1 MKYAYIID
9 FSNWNYKFLSTLSI
23 SRNLSGV
30 EVNVSALF
38 GWYRAMK
45 NLIFQDVFICLD
57 GVPSLSRGWLP
68 TYKGQRDKE
77 NTEGVGI
84 SYLTIIELLCSLG
97 KFLNKNIHVCFVPG
111 QEADQVM
118 SSICHLVTNHIPKNA
133 KILSRINNSMYPIEK
148 DKYIRTFKSLPYRTL
163 ELDKFDGAIVASTD
177 SDLTQLR
184 EITNVISDYSLSGKE
199 LIYGEAPTP
208 KMTHYLP
215 PSCIPAYKMING
227 DVSDNVPKLNT
238 SFKLDELLD
247 LIKQELN
254 SSEKCEEF
262 LKELKQGVNV
272 RTGRMH
278 TLFDDLQPQ
287 VKQADINFKVT
298 HLIYYSTPFEFESL
312 DKADYILSKY
322 HIRK

>member
-9 FSNWNYKFLSTLSI
+9 FSNWNYKFISTL
-23 SRNLSGV
+23 NLSRKVAGV
-30 EVNVSALF
+30 EVNVSALY

-45 NLIFQDVFICLD
+45 NLIFNDIYICLD

-77 NTEGVGI
+77 NTEGVGV
-84 SYLTIIELLCSLG
+84 SYLTLIELLCSLG
-97 KFLNKNIHVCFVPG
+97 KFLNKNINVCFVPG

-118 SSICHLVTNHIPKNA
+118 SSICHLVVGKVPKNA
-133 KILSRINNSMYPIEK
+133 KILSKINNSMYPLEK
-148 DKYIRTFKSLPYRTL
+148 DKYIRTFRSIPYSQL
-163 ELDKFDGAIVASTD
+163 NLGNYDGAIVASTD

-184 EITNVISDYSLSGKE
+184 EIPNVISDYSLSGKE
-199 LIYGEAPTP
+199 LIYGDAPTP

-227 DVSDNVPKLNT
+227 DTSDNVPKLKI
-238 SFKLDELLD
+238 SFSLDELLD
-247 LIKQELN
+247 IIKESLN
-254 SSEKCEEF
+254 TTQKCEQF
-262 LKELKQGVNV
+262 LNDLKKGVNN

-278 TLFDDLQPQ
+278 KLFDELQPQ
-287 VKQADINFKVT
+287 VRQADINFKVT
-298 HLIYYSTPFEFESL
+298 HLIYYSTPFVFNSL